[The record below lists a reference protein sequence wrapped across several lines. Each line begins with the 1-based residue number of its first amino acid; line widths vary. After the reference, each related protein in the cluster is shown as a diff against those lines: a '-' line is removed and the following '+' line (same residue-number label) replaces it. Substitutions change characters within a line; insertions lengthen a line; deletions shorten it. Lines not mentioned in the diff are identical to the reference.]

1 MVTKEVKRMEEA
13 YLVKQYKLDII
24 KHVSTATGGYQCYW
38 PVSFSVL
45 FSVIVIDIGVI
56 SLLQRIFQSVFF
68 CRSSISLSCNIRK
81 RL

>member
-38 PVSFSVL
+38 PVSFSVI
-45 FSVIVIDIGVI
+45 SVFCSVLLLLI
-56 SLLQRIFQSVFF
+56 SVLLACYKEFFNQFFFAGLQSV
-68 CRSSISLSCNIRK
+68 CLVI
-81 RL
+81 